1 MLREKSRT
9 NHYIAAV
16 IGIAVLV
23 FLDQFTKCLA
33 IDRLKGQS
41 PFIIIKEV
49 FQLEYLENRGAAF
62 GLFQNFEGFD
72 VSEPEDLLFPKRHRH
87 MRCRLVVLSQ
97 GAYGEAFSA
106 ASAMCRIYCGGG
118 LWKLY

>member
-62 GLFQNFEGFD
+62 GLFQIF
-72 VSEPEDLLFPKRHRH
+72 R
-87 MRCRLVVLSQ
+87 
-97 GAYGEAFSA
+97 FSTW
-106 ASAMCRIYCGGG
+106 RISTLRY
-118 LWKLY
+118 LPLP

>member
-49 FQLEYLENRGAAF
+49 FQLEYLENRGALSSCGSIARCLWRSVFCRF
-62 GLFQNFEGFD
+62 GY
-72 VSEPEDLLFPKRHRH
+72 VPYLLWRGP
-87 MRCRLVVLSQ
+87 LETVLT
-97 GAYGEAFSA
+97 ESA
-106 ASAMCRIYCGGG
+106 
-118 LWKLY
+118 

>member
-62 GLFQNFEGFD
+62 GLFQNQ
-72 VSEPEDLLFPKRHRH
+72 KI
-87 MRCRLVVLSQ
+87 LVLIWILV
-97 GAYGEAFSA
+97 
-106 ASAMCRIYCGGG
+106 
-118 LWKLY
+118 

>member
-23 FLDQFTKCLA
+23 FLDQLTKCLA
-33 IDRLKGQS
+33 IDRLKGQYQGS
-41 PFIIIKEV
+41 IPAGISGE
-49 FQLEYLENRGAAF
+49 QRRGLWA
-62 GLFQNFEGFD
+62 
-72 VSEPEDLLFPKRHRH
+72 VSESEDLFLPKRHRH
-87 MRCRLVVLSQ
+87 MRGRLMVLSQ

-106 ASAMCRIYCGGG
+106 ASAVRRIYRGGG